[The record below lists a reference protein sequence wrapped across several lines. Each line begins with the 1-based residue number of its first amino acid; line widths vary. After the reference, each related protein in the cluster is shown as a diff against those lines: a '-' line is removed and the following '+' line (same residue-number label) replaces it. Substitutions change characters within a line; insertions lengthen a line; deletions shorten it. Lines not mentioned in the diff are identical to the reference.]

1 MTPAQQLE
9 QDNFQLGFKKGKQEA
24 ALRAARKILAK
35 RKDPHFMKVVLYNFI
50 SEITGLSDQDLL
62 ALEINNFF

>member
-9 QDNFQLGFKKGKQEA
+9 QDNFQLSFKKRKQEA

-35 RKDPHFMKVVLYNFI
+35 REDPHFMKVVLYNFI

>member
-9 QDNFQLGFKKGKQEA
+9 QDNFQRGFEKGRQEA
-24 ALRAARKILAK
+24 ALRTARKILAK
-35 RKDPHFMKVVLYNFI
+35 REDPHFMKVVLYNFI

-62 ALEINNFF
+62 ALED